1 MSHKH
6 HIIPRHAGGTDDPS
20 NLIELS
26 VDDHA
31 KAHKTLYEQYGR
43 WQDYVAWQGLAKL
56 SPKEELVKIR
66 QKEAGR
72 KRIGEKNP
80 AFGTVWCV
88 EKSSK
93 DVSSRKQFKKTDI
106 PDNWISIAEWRD
118 MHKNK
123 NNNAYGR
130 KWYNDGS
137 KNLYLKPDDVIIEQL
152 NLSKGRLIISN
163 CCGFNK

>member
-1 MSHKH
+1 M
-6 HIIPRHAGGTDDPS
+6 GGTDDPS

-26 VDDHA
+26 VAEHA
-31 KAHKTLYEQYGR
+31 EAHRSLYEQHGLL
-43 WQDYVAWQGLAKL
+43 QDYVAWQGLAGL
-56 SPKEELVKIR
+56 MTRENIVKQI

-88 EKSSK
+88 EKSST
-93 DVSSRKQFKKTDI
+93 DVSSRKQLKKTEI
-106 PDNWISIAEWRD
+106 PDNWIPIAEWRD

-123 NNNAYGR
+123 SNNAYGR